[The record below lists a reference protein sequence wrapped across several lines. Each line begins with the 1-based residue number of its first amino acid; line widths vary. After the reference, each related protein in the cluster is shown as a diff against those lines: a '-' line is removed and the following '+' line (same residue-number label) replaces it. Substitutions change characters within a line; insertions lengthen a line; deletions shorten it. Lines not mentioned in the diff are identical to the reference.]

1 MVFGGIIPPNDFDA
15 LLKLGVKAIF
25 TPKDYDLMDVME
37 RIIDII
43 SQTVKAA

>member
-1 MVFGGIIPPNDFDA
+1 FGGIIPPSDFET
-15 LLKLGVKAIF
+15 LTKLGVKAIF

-43 SQTVKAA
+43 SKTVKAA